1 MATKDEL
8 NNERDLN
15 KAKAEGNKFSRAE
28 AQAAAERVDYTRQ
41 LNADL
46 KDQLGVRQRLT
57 DQETALRD
65 LGKDV
70 VDFARKNVVELG
82 NQGKI
87 QKNIADAQIKQN
99 QLTTERQSLIN
110 SIGGDSA
117 KLVGYAN
124 ELADLLNEQQLKGE
138 ANQKLTNELIPVNE
152 KVLDFQEQIKNAKS
166 DQNDLTKELQNLET
180 GLEGLTGKQLEAQQ
194 KKIQAQKDSIS
205 VSNNAIKSLEDQL
218 APQLALQAAKEDTLN
233 IAKAELGAVE
243 GSIERIKKQ
252 VGLGNMIDAAT
263 ATRLATVVALSD
275 AHDVTLGRM
284 MDEEKIQSQIN
295 DRVGVTGAI
304 VEGVGGIMQRLGM
317 RSGIFDDAMKGA
329 KLTMDSM
336 AEKSV
341 RVLGYELNEA
351 GEKVPIFEENFNKT
365 QIAIAGAIKL
375 SEGFRQA
382 LFDPLTLSLAILD
395 AFLDVDKAASDLQ
408 QKIGVNTSE
417 FVAQNDALATSVQQM
432 QLMSD
437 LADETGRN
445 VASIFTPQQI
455 GEAAELQNLLGLS
468 ADQAGSLAIIAQEA
482 GRSVGDTADNIF
494 EQVDAFN
501 KVNRTAISG
510 NAVLKDIG
518 DASFDIKASF
528 LAFPDGIAEAAT
540 AAKRLGMNLDDVNN
554 IADSLMDFESS
565 IQNELEAQLL
575 TGKQINMAKAREFAL
590 SNDLA
595 GLSNEIF
602 KNSVDVAEY
611 GEMNRIQQQAL
622 AKSMGIS
629 TEQLAKMAYQ
639 RGLDAKMTD
648 EQLKA
653 ATGLTRAD
661 YERMSAQETMQVAL
675 GKLAQAFAPILDVVG
690 NVASALAAII
700 TPAAKLVG
708 LITSTTIGKIGI
720 VALAAARAAGILN
733 ISLSGVKKALT
744 QNIVAQKAYNIVTGI
759 GNTLKGA
766 YISLTTSET
775 AVTMRAAIA
784 KRASNAADFISNN
797 VKKAGL
803 ILQNTIIGK
812 FLLEK
817 AALIA
822 STVAKYASIG
832 ATAAQSVANTTL
844 ATSQTAVATTG
855 AAAGGGM
862 AAAGAGLGAFGAA
875 AAPAIPII
883 LAIGLALLMASPA
896 IYAFGIAIKS
906 AFEGVASIVTAVGG
920 AITGILKE
928 VTLEKAAALVAAGLA
943 FGALGIGL
951 ASLGASLIFGAA
963 GIGVLGAIALM
974 GPGLKNAGDGMEKMA
989 AGVKALS
996 EALKTLEVEKLD
1008 NLQDFTVK
1016 AAVAGIA
1023 AGGLGAIG
1031 EMVSNI
1037 AGDGAGEND
1046 ELLARVDQLI
1056 AAVEQDRVT
1065 KVYMNGNQMS
1075 MQLVQENPR
1084 QG

>member
-87 QKNIADAQIKQN
+87 QKNIADAQIRQN

-110 SIGGDSA
+110 SIGGDSS

-138 ANQKLTNELIPVNE
+138 ANQKLTNELIPVTE

-166 DQNDLTKELQNLET
+166 DQNDLTKELQNLEA

-218 APQLALQAAKEDTLN
+218 APQLVLQAAKQDTLD
-233 IAKAELGAVE
+233 IAKAELGAAE
-243 GSIERIKKQ
+243 SSIERIKKQ
-252 VGLGNMIDAAT
+252 VGLGNMIDATT
-263 ATRLATVVALSD
+263 ATRLATVLALSD
-275 AHDVTLGRM
+275 AHDVTLGKM

-295 DRVGVTGAI
+295 DKVGVTGAI

-317 RSGIFDDAMKGA
+317 RSGIFDDAMKRSKA
-329 KLTMDSM
+329 TMDDM
-336 AEKSV
+336 AEKST
-341 RVLGYELNEA
+341 RVLGFELDEA
-351 GEKVPIFEENFNKT
+351 GNKIPVFEKNFNKT
-365 QIAIAGAIKL
+365 QIAIAGAIEL
-375 SEGFRQA
+375 SKGFRKS

-395 AFLDVDKAASDLQ
+395 AFLSVDKAASDLQ

-432 QLMSD
+432 ELMSD
-437 LADETGRN
+437 LADKTGRN
-445 VASIFTPQQI
+445 VAAIFNSQQI

-468 ADQAGSLAIIAQEA
+468 ADQAGELAIIAQEA
-482 GRSVGDTADNIF
+482 GRSVGDTADNVF

-501 KVNRTAISG
+501 KVNKTAISG

-565 IQNELEAQLL
+565 IEAELEAQLL
-575 TGKQINMAKAREFAL
+575 TGKQINMSKARELAL

-595 GLSNEIF
+595 GLSNELF
-602 KNSVDVAEY
+602 KNSVEVAEY
-611 GEMNRIQQQAL
+611 GKMNRIQQQAL
-622 AKSMGIS
+622 AKSMGVS
-629 TEQLAKMAYQ
+629 TEQLAKMAYY

-653 ATGLTRAD
+653 ATGLERSD
-661 YERMSAQETMQVAL
+661 YERMAAQETMQVAL

-690 NVASALAAII
+690 NIASALAAII

-720 VALAAARAAGILN
+720 VALTAARAAGLLQ
-733 ISLSGVKKALT
+733 ISLGGVKKALT
-744 QNIVAQKAYNIVTGI
+744 QN
-759 GNTLKGA
+759 
-766 YISLTTSET
+766 
-775 AVTMRAAIA
+775 
-784 KRASNAADFISNN
+784 
-797 VKKAGL
+797 
-803 ILQNTIIGK
+803 IGK

-817 AALIA
+817 AALVA
-822 STVAKYASIG
+822 STVAQYAKIE
-832 ATAAQSVANTTL
+832 ATAGQTAANTTL

-883 LAIGLALLMASPA
+883 LAIGAGLLLASPA
-896 IYAFGIAIKS
+896 IYAFGLAIKS

-963 GIGVLGAIALM
+963 GIGVLGTIALM
-974 GPGLKNAGDGMEKMA
+974 GPGLLNAGNGMEKMA
-989 AGVKALS
+989 AGVAKLS
-996 EALKTLEVEKLD
+996 EALKTLEVDKLD

-1016 AAVAGIA
+1016 AAIAGVAASGV
-1023 AGGLGAIG
+1023 GAIG
-1031 EMVSNI
+1031 EMITSL
-1037 AGDGAGEND
+1037 AGDSGEGENQ
-1046 ELLARVDQLI
+1046 ELLARVDRLI
-1056 AAVEQDRVT
+1056 SAVEQDRVT

-1075 MQLVQENPR
+1075 MQMTQENPR

>member
-1 MATKDEL
+1 MATQDEL
-8 NNERDLN
+8 NREKELNEEKKKALGTQKQNTDFAAREADN
-15 KAKAEGNKFSRAE
+15 KAATL
-28 AQAAAERVDYTRQ
+28 DYVRQ

-46 KDQLGVRQRLT
+46 KEQLGINERISQQ
-57 DQETALRD
+57 DKAIRD
-65 LGKDV
+65 LGNEV
-70 VDFARKNVVELG
+70 VRNTQQNIVELG
-82 NQGKI
+82 NTNKI
-87 QKNIADAQIKQN
+87 ERELINQRTTLLKLKTEESLLTKQLGAENLKQVDNAAQIAEK
-99 QLTTERQSLIN
+99 LSERQKLEENFLATSAEVEALRKKADQTAAAQLLKAESRLT
-110 SIGGDSA
+110 SILQRQG
-117 KLVGYAN
+117 
-124 ELADLLNEQQLKGE
+124 ELDGE
-138 ANQKLTNELIPVNE
+138 L
-152 KVLDFQEQIKNAKS
+152 
-166 DQNDLTKELQNLET
+166 
-180 GLEGLTGKQLEAQQ
+180 
-194 KKIQAQKDSIS
+194 
-205 VSNNAIKSLEDQL
+205 
-218 APQLALQAAKEDTLN
+218 DTLN
-233 IAKAELGAVE
+233 KSFNVLSATD
-243 GSIERIKKQ
+243 RI
-252 VGLGNMIDAAT
+252 T
-263 ATRLATVVALSD
+263 AGRLATIKAVRRAQEGNIVALK
-275 AHDVTLGRM
+275 
-284 MDEEKIQSQIN
+284 EEEAIQSQIN

-329 KLTMDSM
+329 RATMDSM

-351 GEKVPIFEENFNKT
+351 GETVPVFEANFNKT
-365 QIAIAGAIKL
+365 QIAIAGAIEL
-375 SEGFRQA
+375 SRGFRQA

-417 FVAQNDALATSVQQM
+417 FVSQNDALATSVQQM

-445 VASIFTPQQI
+445 VAAIFTSQQI

-468 ADQAGSLAIIAQEA
+468 AGQAGELAIIAQEA
-482 GRSVGDTADNIF
+482 GKSVGDTADNVF

-639 RGLDAKMTD
+639 RGLDSKMTD
-648 EQLKA
+648 KQLKA

-675 GKLAQAFAPILDVVG
+675 GKLTQAFAPILDVVG
-690 NVASALAAII
+690 NIASALAAII

-766 YISLTTSET
+766 YISLTNSE
-775 AVTMRAAIA
+775 AVATMRANIA
-784 KRASNAADFISNN
+784 QRAKNAADFISNN
-797 VKKAGL
+797 VSKIGL
-803 ILQNTIIGK
+803 ALQNTRIGK
-812 FLLEK
+812 YLIEK

-822 STVAKYASIG
+822 STVAQYAKIG
-832 ATAAQSVANTTL
+832 ATAGQTAANTAL

-855 AAAGGGM
+855 AAAGGGL

-883 LAIGLALLMASPA
+883 LAIGAGLLMASPA

-906 AFEGVASIVTAVGG
+906 AFEGVASVVTAVGG
-920 AITGILKE
+920 ALSSILKE
-928 VTLEKAAALVAAGLA
+928 VTLEKAAALVAAGAA

-963 GIGVLGAIALM
+963 GIGALGAIALM

-989 AGVKALS
+989 AGVAALS

-1023 AGGLGAIG
+1023 ASGLGAIG

-1037 AGDGAGEND
+1037 AGEGAGEND